1 MLNTSFNTSALNVE
15 KILLIIQKL
24 FESLETRVYGLFA
37 AALAFIE
44 VGAAEL
50 ADAFAILFAQ
60 NLAGQGEENILP
72 HKRIKLK
79 MHILNKN
86 QLVVLSSLSGSR
98 EYAKREC
105 RKRGLSMK
113 RSDHQS
119 VNTSTVA

>member
-1 MLNTSFNTSALNVE
+1 MNVE
-15 KILLIIQKL
+15 KILLFFQKL

-60 NLAGQGEENILP
+60 NLAGQGEENILT

-86 QLVVLSSLSGSR
+86 QLVVLLIV
-98 EYAKREC
+98 E
-105 RKRGLSMK
+105 RGHESM
-113 RSDHQS
+113 RNGN
-119 VNTSTVA
+119 VENAVYR

>member
-1 MLNTSFNTSALNVE
+1 ME

-72 HKRIKLK
+72 YKRIKLK

-86 QLVVLSSLSGSR
+86 QLVVLLIV
-98 EYAKREC
+98 E
-105 RKRGLSMK
+105 RG
-113 RSDHQS
+113 HES
-119 VNTSTVA
+119 VRNGNIENAVYR

>member
-1 MLNTSFNTSALNVE
+1 
-15 KILLIIQKL
+15 
-24 FESLETRVYGLFA
+24 
-37 AALAFIE
+37 LAFIE

-86 QLVVLSSLSGSR
+86 QAR
-98 EYAKREC
+98 
-105 RKRGLSMK
+105 
-113 RSDHQS
+113 RSPHR
-119 VNTSTVA
+119 

>member
-1 MLNTSFNTSALNVE
+1 ME

-86 QLVVLSSLSGSR
+86 QLVVLFVIQ
-98 EYAKREC
+98 
-105 RKRGLSMK
+105 RGNESM
-113 RSDHQS
+113 RNGNGENA
-119 VNTSTVA
+119 VYR